1 MSLFYNRDRN
11 IELASTLTGFSYN
24 PVYGSTIAFSCKKN
38 LVGFNNYTFSIA
50 PITLNNIIA
59 ECNFNF
65 IKEEDSAKKIIDF
78 FESQSGTGAFA
89 ISDESNIYHTLTG
102 FADDFSIN
110 MDGNNLYNVNLK
122 FNVERNSSML
132 NWKSMS
138 FVNYEFSEWQT
149 GQSYKKYQ
157 PIYFEINDKDKTRNF
172 FYATGDHISSTDNAP
187 YTPTGAW
194 TQSLFY
200 ENDFGLSVQDTPKV
214 DRNIFKNS
222 FTQRV
227 KSQENIHSF
236 TNLQL
241 TYKSVSDLKL
251 KSLLHFLENS
261 LGYKRFQ
268 FNLPKIYNKPK
279 IFFVDSWQHTWKY
292 KDSHDLT
299 ITLIEDPLGIINA
312 NDSPNII
319 VGQSS
324 SDSSIAMNISAPL
337 NDVFVIDFTGQKSGA
352 SSYSNTFNWG
362 AYTDRSVK
370 LYRNISG
377 LSVSST
383 VKSVDFLQ
391 GANLITGNF
400 TITGE
405 VAFERVENINNL
417 VLDNSTFKTLDLNNQ
432 TGIKNISAKTSTIT
446 TVNLS
451 GVSGL
456 NRLHLGNSPLST
468 GSFLNAVNHLSLQ
481 QIYSGEFSA
490 TSSAVSPKST
500 DLKYIND
507 LDFYSWSINLNDFSL
522 PFSNLSSYFNNAPSN
537 FWFQSQKSSLN
548 YNLNWTTQAGINYKL
563 YQQYTPQQQNW
574 FYPDSNNKISQRL
587 TYQVNNSLLTGNYI
601 TSIHA
606 NKLACFCVAKFNN
619 TNFSSLVNF
628 NDFQKYGLFIRDT
641 GFYFIDGINEYL
653 LASGLDINTYYHFGF
668 IRNSTNF
675 SGFINGSE
683 TSNGSLVDNVTQ
695 NIKISVG
702 SASGG
707 FFFNGNF
714 ADLLVVGGA
723 GGQVSFNQAKTGE
736 FFSGYCAK
744 YGIQTI

>member
-24 PVYGSTIAFSCKKN
+24 PVYGSTVAFSCKKN

-110 MDGNNLYNVNLK
+110 MEGNNLYNVNLK

-405 VAFERVENINNL
+405 VAFERVENINSL

-451 GVSGL
+451 GISGL
-456 NRLHLGNSPLST
+456 NRLNLGNSPLST

-490 TSSAVSPKST
+490 TSSFVSPKPT
-500 DLKYIND
+500 DLEYIND
-507 LDFYSWSINLNDFSL
+507 LDFYSWSINLNDFNL
-522 PFSNLSSYFNNAPSN
+522 PFSNLSDYFSNASN
-537 FWFQSQKSSLN
+537 IYWFQTQKSSLN
-548 YNLNWTTQAGINYKL
+548 YNLNWVTQTGINYKL
-563 YQQYTPQQQNW
+563 YQQYTPQQNNW
-574 FYPDSNNKISQRL
+574 FYPFETDNISQRL
-587 TYQVNNSLLTGNYI
+587 TYNVNNTLLTGATISNIYP
-601 TSIHA
+601 
-606 NKLACFCVAKFNN
+606 NNFACFGVAKFN
-619 TNFSSLVNF
+619 TQDLSCLANFSDSK
-628 NDFQKYGLFIRDT
+628 KYGLFTSGT
-641 GFYFIDGINEYL
+641 GFYFINDSTNYL
-653 LASGLDINTYYHFGF
+653 LASGLDTNTFYHFGF
-668 IRNSTNF
+668 IRDNASF
-675 SGFINGSE
+675 SGFINGQLTNMGAITSE
-683 TSNGSLVDNVTQ
+683 AGTS
-695 NIKISVG
+695 IKPSVG

-707 FFFNGNF
+707 YFLNGNF
-714 ADLLVVGGA
+714 ADLLILGNTA
-723 GGQVSFNQAKTGE
+723 STISMNLANTGK
-736 FFSGYCAK
+736 FFSGYCIK
-744 YGIQTI
+744 YGIQVS